1 MSVNIG
7 AVLMIFVY
15 AINFYLLFQGF
26 DFKSSFRSEGKG
38 FFVLITSFLNQFHEL
53 IQLGNFNN
61 CVIFLISET
70 LIDSYNGSIQ
80 ENGKRIMFQGLSLRS

>member
-26 DFKSSFRSEGKG
+26 DFKSSFRSE
-38 FFVLITSFLNQFHEL
+38 
-53 IQLGNFNN
+53 
-61 CVIFLISET
+61 ET